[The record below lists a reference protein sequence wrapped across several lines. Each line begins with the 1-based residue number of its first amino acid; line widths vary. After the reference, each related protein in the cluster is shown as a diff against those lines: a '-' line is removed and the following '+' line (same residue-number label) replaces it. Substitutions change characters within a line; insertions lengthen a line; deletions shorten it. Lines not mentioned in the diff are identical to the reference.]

1 MVESFKSNQ
10 PEPDYSWEPYYTH
23 AVAKIEV
30 PAQYT
35 QKTASYVKQV
45 IESNKG
51 MYKPE
56 GRLFV
61 SQEDKEPRRFKKN
74 IADCMGAPIKQKVEG
89 LLESLLSQYE
99 QSTTDNDVLELDDA
113 AILAQASSQG

>member
-1 MVESFKSNQ
+1 M
-10 PEPDYSWEPYYTH
+10 
-23 AVAKIEV
+23 
-30 PAQYT
+30 
-35 QKTASYVKQV
+35 KQV

-61 SQEDKEPRRFKKN
+61 SQEDEEPRRFKKN

-113 AILAQASSQG
+113 AILAQASSQGNIVGEDQNRVKTEDDSLEEEDLGQELGSV